1 MKFLKAREL
10 CAKIGGRRGRMDLK
24 RTACHFTRTEA
35 ETIRADRKQK
45 RLIILCLKRERERE
59 RQRGKEKSKS
69 KEEFRDFDR
78 YQEVVLKWEQIQRVL
93 V

>member
-59 RQRGKEKSKS
+59 TERERKKVRSTPISFNTHEAYKLQM
-69 KEEFRDFDR
+69 F
-78 YQEVVLKWEQIQRVL
+78 Q
-93 V
+93 